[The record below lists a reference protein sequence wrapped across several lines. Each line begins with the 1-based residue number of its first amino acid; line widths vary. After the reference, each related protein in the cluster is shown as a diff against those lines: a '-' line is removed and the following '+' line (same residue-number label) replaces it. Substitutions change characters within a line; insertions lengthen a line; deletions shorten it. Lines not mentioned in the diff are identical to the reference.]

1 MIFIPYLEHLSEAR
15 VNNVLLLSFFL
26 TLTQVFLI
34 LKLSELAKCCMK
46 SLSCVFYEIY
56 FKYIHACWAPS
67 CFFEEPEISW
77 VAAVRK
83 HCPGQAPSVLEFS
96 VCPEPKHGLT
106 SALMPCSHSH
116 TFAASLLYFLWK
128 GPDLGLC
135 GEYLTSK
142 PPDITRNLLKRL
154 CWWMKAGTL

>member
-1 MIFIPYLEHLSEAR
+1 MCCCCCC
-15 VNNVLLLSFFL
+15 FF
-26 TLTQVFLI
+26 TLIQVFLI

-56 FKYIHACWAPS
+56 FKYIHACSAPS
-67 CFFEEPEISW
+67 CFYEEPEISC
-77 VAAVRK
+77 VATVGK

-106 SALMPCSHSH
+106 SPLMPRSHSQ
-116 TFAASLLYFLWK
+116 TFAALRFPGRGHVWMLAR
-128 GPDLGLC
+128 PDFLGLC